1 MSLEFKK
8 IEVNSIQEMLPFYA
22 MRHNMTCDSVFLE
35 SYVWKDYYNVR
46 YAIWE
51 NKALLWLMENE
62 GRCFSAMPL
71 CREEDL
77 PGAFA
82 AIEEYFNEELGY
94 PLVINLADEYAV
106 KYLNLPEDKY
116 LVEEQVDSRD
126 YLYNG
131 DAMRSLAGK
140 KLHKKKNRVNAFKR
154 EYEGRYEYRRLCCSD
169 SHDVWVFLDRWR
181 QQKGEEVEEHLDYEV
196 KGIHD
201 ILKNCSEFSIHMG
214 GVYIDGQM
222 EAFTI
227 GSYNPVEHMAVI
239 HIEKANPEINGL
251 YQFINQ
257 QFLIEEFPEAEW
269 VNREDDMGLEGL
281 RKAKMTYYP
290 ADYARKYLVEQLLN
304 GSKGYHWAEQIA
316 NTTAGSV
323 LAYLDAEDK
332 DETKHLWHM
341 CFPEDSESFIE
352 YYYKEKTKDNEIL
365 VKKDNGL
372 LISMVQYNPY
382 AVKLRGRFWKLD
394 YLVGVATEES
404 RRREGHF
411 RDVFVKMLHDE
422 EAAGKPITY
431 LVPVNPAVYAP
442 MGFTFIGNVV
452 SYELTEEAKQTL
464 TRTVCQDTPEDCG
477 RAAVYMEQWLGA
489 RYEMYTR
496 RDVAYVS
503 RLIKEL
509 ASENGTLEFLEQ
521 DGRLVGLDAYW
532 GWEVREHR
540 LLYAEDAYT
549 VKTGEKPWNMA
560 RLTNIGAL
568 LAAFGLKQAE
578 QQGEEKRMLT
588 LCIRMNDPILEMNN
602 GEFVWTIGET
612 GSSLKARKPEPDT
625 CGCTENVSIW
635 LETKPEEVITAGSY
649 YFKNGKHYIIYD
661 EILEGEEGSIR
672 NTIKAN
678 ADSVDMIK
686 GGDARAHMI
695 FQENRPNVSCYVTPY
710 GQMIVGVTTDRIKIN
725 EGPDH
730 LKIQIDYTLELN
742 YEQTSQSHIE
752 IDVKSKATAKLNLK
766 EQ

>member
-257 QFLIEEFPEAEW
+257 QFLIEEFSEAEW

-323 LAYLDAEDK
+323 LTYLDAEDK

-382 AVKLRGRFWKLD
+382 VVKLRGRLWKLD

-442 MGFTFIGNVV
+442 MGFTFIGNVA
-452 SYELTEEAKQTL
+452 SYELTEEAKKTL

-496 RDVAYVS
+496 RDAAYVS

-588 LCIRMNDPILEMNN
+588 LGIRMNDPILEMNN

-635 LETKPEEVITAGSY
+635 LETKPEELVSWLFGCRKAEEIWGGQLENKGLAEILAQVDTV
-649 YFKNGKHYIIYD
+649 NGVYLD
-661 EILEGEEGSIR
+661 EI
-672 NTIKAN
+672 
-678 ADSVDMIK
+678 V
-686 GGDARAHMI
+686 
-695 FQENRPNVSCYVTPY
+695 
-710 GQMIVGVTTDRIKIN
+710 
-725 EGPDH
+725 
-730 LKIQIDYTLELN
+730 
-742 YEQTSQSHIE
+742 
-752 IDVKSKATAKLNLK
+752 
-766 EQ
+766 

>member
-62 GRCFSAMPL
+62 GHCFSAMPL

-257 QFLIEEFPEAEW
+257 EFLIEEFPEAEW

-323 LAYLDAEDK
+323 LTYLDAEDK

-382 AVKLRGRFWKLD
+382 AVKLRGRLWKLD

-442 MGFTFIGNVV
+442 MGFTFIGNVA

-496 RDVAYVS
+496 RDAAYVS

-549 VKTGEKPWNMA
+549 VKTGEKLWNMA

-568 LAAFGLKQAE
+568 LAAFGLKKAE

-588 LCIRMNDPILEMNN
+588 LGIRMNDPILEMNN

-612 GSSLKARKPEPDT
+612 GSSLKARKPEPNT

-635 LETKPEEVITAGSY
+635 LETKPEELVSWLFGCRKAEEIWGGQLENKGLAEILAQVDTV
-649 YFKNGKHYIIYD
+649 NGVYLD
-661 EILEGEEGSIR
+661 EI
-672 NTIKAN
+672 
-678 ADSVDMIK
+678 V
-686 GGDARAHMI
+686 
-695 FQENRPNVSCYVTPY
+695 
-710 GQMIVGVTTDRIKIN
+710 
-725 EGPDH
+725 
-730 LKIQIDYTLELN
+730 
-742 YEQTSQSHIE
+742 
-752 IDVKSKATAKLNLK
+752 
-766 EQ
+766 

>member
-257 QFLIEEFPEAEW
+257 QFLIEEFSEAEW

-323 LAYLDAEDK
+323 LTYLDAEDK

-382 AVKLRGRFWKLD
+382 VVKLRGRLWKLD

-442 MGFTFIGNVV
+442 MGFTFIGNVA
-452 SYELTEEAKQTL
+452 SYELTEEAKKTL

-496 RDVAYVS
+496 RDAAYVS

-578 QQGEEKRMLT
+578 QQGGEKRMLT
-588 LCIRMNDPILEMNN
+588 LGIRMNDPILEMNN

-635 LETKPEEVITAGSY
+635 LETKPEELVSWLFGCRKAEEIWGGQFENKELAEILAQVDTV
-649 YFKNGKHYIIYD
+649 NGVYLD
-661 EILEGEEGSIR
+661 EI
-672 NTIKAN
+672 
-678 ADSVDMIK
+678 V
-686 GGDARAHMI
+686 
-695 FQENRPNVSCYVTPY
+695 
-710 GQMIVGVTTDRIKIN
+710 
-725 EGPDH
+725 
-730 LKIQIDYTLELN
+730 
-742 YEQTSQSHIE
+742 
-752 IDVKSKATAKLNLK
+752 
-766 EQ
+766 

>member
-8 IEVNSIQEMLPFYA
+8 IEVNSIQKMLPFYA

-62 GRCFSAMPL
+62 GHCFSAMPL

-323 LAYLDAEDK
+323 LTYLDAEDK

-382 AVKLRGRFWKLD
+382 AVKLRGRLWKLD

-442 MGFTFIGNVV
+442 MGFTFIGNVA
-452 SYELTEEAKQTL
+452 SYELTEEAKKTL

-496 RDVAYVS
+496 RDAAYVS

-549 VKTGEKPWNMA
+549 VKTGEKLWNMA

-588 LCIRMNDPILEMNN
+588 LGIRMNDPILEMNN

-612 GSSLKARKPEPDT
+612 GSSLKARKPEPNT

-635 LETKPEEVITAGSY
+635 LEAKPEELVSWLFGCRKAEEIWGGQLENKGLAEILAQVDTV
-649 YFKNGKHYIIYD
+649 NGVYLD
-661 EILEGEEGSIR
+661 EI
-672 NTIKAN
+672 
-678 ADSVDMIK
+678 V
-686 GGDARAHMI
+686 
-695 FQENRPNVSCYVTPY
+695 
-710 GQMIVGVTTDRIKIN
+710 
-725 EGPDH
+725 
-730 LKIQIDYTLELN
+730 
-742 YEQTSQSHIE
+742 
-752 IDVKSKATAKLNLK
+752 
-766 EQ
+766 

>member
-323 LAYLDAEDK
+323 LTYLDAEDK

-382 AVKLRGRFWKLD
+382 AVKLRERLWKLD

-442 MGFTFIGNVV
+442 MGFTFIGNVA

-496 RDVAYVS
+496 RDAAYVS

-588 LCIRMNDPILEMNN
+588 LGIRMNDPILEMNN

-635 LETKPEEVITAGSY
+635 LETKPEELVSWLFGCRKAEEIWGGQLENKGLAEILAQVDTVSGVY
-649 YFKNGKHYIIYD
+649 LD
-661 EILEGEEGSIR
+661 EI
-672 NTIKAN
+672 
-678 ADSVDMIK
+678 V
-686 GGDARAHMI
+686 
-695 FQENRPNVSCYVTPY
+695 
-710 GQMIVGVTTDRIKIN
+710 
-725 EGPDH
+725 
-730 LKIQIDYTLELN
+730 
-742 YEQTSQSHIE
+742 
-752 IDVKSKATAKLNLK
+752 
-766 EQ
+766 

>member
-154 EYEGRYEYRRLCCSD
+154 EYEGRYEYRRLCCSG

-323 LAYLDAEDK
+323 LTYLDAEDK

-382 AVKLRGRFWKLD
+382 AVKLRGRLWKLD

-442 MGFTFIGNVV
+442 MGFTFIGNVA

-496 RDVAYVS
+496 RDAAYVS

-521 DGRLVGLDAYW
+521 DGRLVGLDADW

-568 LAAFGLKQAE
+568 LAAFGLKKAE

-588 LCIRMNDPILEMNN
+588 LGIRMNDPILEMNN
-602 GEFVWTIGET
+602 GEFVWTIGEN
-612 GSSLKARKPEPDT
+612 GSSLKVRKTEPDT

-635 LETKPEEVITAGSY
+635 LETKPEELVSWLFGCRKAEEIWGGQLENKGLAEILAQVDTV
-649 YFKNGKHYIIYD
+649 NGVYLD
-661 EILEGEEGSIR
+661 EI
-672 NTIKAN
+672 
-678 ADSVDMIK
+678 V
-686 GGDARAHMI
+686 
-695 FQENRPNVSCYVTPY
+695 
-710 GQMIVGVTTDRIKIN
+710 
-725 EGPDH
+725 
-730 LKIQIDYTLELN
+730 
-742 YEQTSQSHIE
+742 
-752 IDVKSKATAKLNLK
+752 
-766 EQ
+766 

>member
-323 LAYLDAEDK
+323 LTYLDAEDK

-382 AVKLRGRFWKLD
+382 AVKLRGRLWKLD

-442 MGFTFIGNVV
+442 MGFAFIGNVA
-452 SYELTEEAKQTL
+452 SYELTEKAKQTL

-496 RDVAYVS
+496 RDAAYVS

-588 LCIRMNDPILEMNN
+588 LGIRMNDPILEMNN

-635 LETKPEEVITAGSY
+635 LETKPEELVSWLFGCRKAEEIWGGQLENKGLA
-649 YFKNGKHYIIYD
+649 
-661 EILEGEEGSIR
+661 EIL
-672 NTIKAN
+672 AQ
-678 ADSVDMIK
+678 VDTV
-686 GGDARAHMI
+686 
-695 FQENRPNVSCYVTPY
+695 N
-710 GQMIVGVTTDRIKIN
+710 GVYLD
-725 EGPDH
+725 EM
-730 LKIQIDYTLELN
+730 
-742 YEQTSQSHIE
+742 
-752 IDVKSKATAKLNLK
+752 V
-766 EQ
+766 

>member
-227 GSYNPVEHMAVI
+227 GSYNPVENMAVI

-257 QFLIEEFPEAEW
+257 EFLIEEFPEAEW

-323 LAYLDAEDK
+323 LTYLDAEDK

-382 AVKLRGRFWKLD
+382 AVKLRGRLWKLD

-442 MGFTFIGNVV
+442 MGFTFIGNVA

-496 RDVAYVS
+496 RDAAYVS

-588 LCIRMNDPILEMNN
+588 LGIRMNDPILEMNN
-602 GEFVWTIGET
+602 GEFVWTIGEN
-612 GSSLKARKPEPDT
+612 GSSLKVRKTEPDT

-635 LETKPEEVITAGSY
+635 LETKPEELVSWLFGCRKAEEIWGGQLENKGLAEILAQVDTV
-649 YFKNGKHYIIYD
+649 NGVYLD
-661 EILEGEEGSIR
+661 EI
-672 NTIKAN
+672 
-678 ADSVDMIK
+678 V
-686 GGDARAHMI
+686 
-695 FQENRPNVSCYVTPY
+695 
-710 GQMIVGVTTDRIKIN
+710 
-725 EGPDH
+725 
-730 LKIQIDYTLELN
+730 
-742 YEQTSQSHIE
+742 
-752 IDVKSKATAKLNLK
+752 
-766 EQ
+766 

>member
-169 SHDVWVFLDRWR
+169 SNDVWVFLDRWR

-227 GSYNPVEHMAVI
+227 GSYNPVENMAVI

-257 QFLIEEFPEAEW
+257 QFLIEEFPEVEW

-323 LAYLDAEDK
+323 LTYLDAEDK

-382 AVKLRGRFWKLD
+382 VVKLRGRLWKLD

-442 MGFTFIGNVV
+442 MGFTFIGNVA

-496 RDVAYVS
+496 RDAVYVS

-568 LAAFGLKQAE
+568 LAVFGLKQAE
-578 QQGEEKRMLT
+578 HQEEEKRMLT
-588 LCIRMNDPILEMNN
+588 LGIRMNDPILEMNN

-625 CGCTENVSIW
+625 CGCTEHVSIW
-635 LETKPEEVITAGSY
+635 LETKPEELVSWLFGCQKAEEIWGGQLENKGLAEILAQVDTV
-649 YFKNGKHYIIYD
+649 NGVYLD
-661 EILEGEEGSIR
+661 EI
-672 NTIKAN
+672 
-678 ADSVDMIK
+678 V
-686 GGDARAHMI
+686 
-695 FQENRPNVSCYVTPY
+695 
-710 GQMIVGVTTDRIKIN
+710 
-725 EGPDH
+725 
-730 LKIQIDYTLELN
+730 
-742 YEQTSQSHIE
+742 
-752 IDVKSKATAKLNLK
+752 
-766 EQ
+766 

>member
-323 LAYLDAEDK
+323 LTYLDAEDK

-382 AVKLRGRFWKLD
+382 AVKLRGRLWKLD

-442 MGFTFIGNVV
+442 MGFTFIGNVA

-496 RDVAYVS
+496 RDAAYVS

-521 DGRLVGLDAYW
+521 DGRLVGLDADW

-568 LAAFGLKQAE
+568 LAAFGLKKAE

-588 LCIRMNDPILEMNN
+588 LGIRMNDPILEMNN
-602 GEFVWTIGET
+602 GEFVWTIGEN
-612 GSSLKARKPEPDT
+612 GSSLKVRKTEPDT

-635 LETKPEEVITAGSY
+635 LETKPEELVSWLFGCRKAEEIWGGQLENKGLAEILAQVDTV
-649 YFKNGKHYIIYD
+649 NGVYLD
-661 EILEGEEGSIR
+661 EI
-672 NTIKAN
+672 
-678 ADSVDMIK
+678 V
-686 GGDARAHMI
+686 
-695 FQENRPNVSCYVTPY
+695 
-710 GQMIVGVTTDRIKIN
+710 
-725 EGPDH
+725 
-730 LKIQIDYTLELN
+730 
-742 YEQTSQSHIE
+742 
-752 IDVKSKATAKLNLK
+752 
-766 EQ
+766 

>member
-62 GRCFSAMPL
+62 GHCFSAMPL

-323 LAYLDAEDK
+323 LTYLDAEDK

-382 AVKLRGRFWKLD
+382 AVKLRGRLWKLD

-411 RDVFVKMLHDE
+411 RDVFVKMFHDE

-442 MGFTFIGNVV
+442 MGFTFIGNVA

-496 RDVAYVS
+496 RDAAYVS

-578 QQGEEKRMLT
+578 QQGGEKRMLT
-588 LCIRMNDPILEMNN
+588 LGIRMNDPILEMNN

-635 LETKPEEVITAGSY
+635 LETKPEELVSWLFGCRKAEEIWGGQFENKELAEILAQVDTV
-649 YFKNGKHYIIYD
+649 NGVYLD
-661 EILEGEEGSIR
+661 EI
-672 NTIKAN
+672 
-678 ADSVDMIK
+678 V
-686 GGDARAHMI
+686 
-695 FQENRPNVSCYVTPY
+695 
-710 GQMIVGVTTDRIKIN
+710 
-725 EGPDH
+725 
-730 LKIQIDYTLELN
+730 
-742 YEQTSQSHIE
+742 
-752 IDVKSKATAKLNLK
+752 
-766 EQ
+766 

>member
-323 LAYLDAEDK
+323 LTYLDAEDK

-382 AVKLRGRFWKLD
+382 AVKLRGRLWKLD

-442 MGFTFIGNVV
+442 MGFTFIGNVA
-452 SYELTEEAKQTL
+452 SYELTEKAKQTL

-496 RDVAYVS
+496 RDAAYVS

-549 VKTGEKPWNMA
+549 VKMGEKPWNMA

-568 LAAFGLKQAE
+568 LAAFGLKQTE
-578 QQGEEKRMLT
+578 QQGEEKRILT
-588 LCIRMNDPILEMNN
+588 LGIRMNDPILEMNN

-635 LETKPEEVITAGSY
+635 LETKPEELVSWLFGCRKAEEIWGGQLENKGLAEILTQVDTV
-649 YFKNGKHYIIYD
+649 NGVYLD
-661 EILEGEEGSIR
+661 EI
-672 NTIKAN
+672 
-678 ADSVDMIK
+678 V
-686 GGDARAHMI
+686 
-695 FQENRPNVSCYVTPY
+695 
-710 GQMIVGVTTDRIKIN
+710 
-725 EGPDH
+725 
-730 LKIQIDYTLELN
+730 
-742 YEQTSQSHIE
+742 
-752 IDVKSKATAKLNLK
+752 
-766 EQ
+766 

>member
-323 LAYLDAEDK
+323 LTYLDAEDK

-382 AVKLRGRFWKLD
+382 AVKLRGRLWKLD

-442 MGFTFIGNVV
+442 MGFTFIGNVA
-452 SYELTEEAKQTL
+452 SYELTEEAKKTL

-496 RDVAYVS
+496 RDAAYVS

-560 RLTNIGAL
+560 CLTNIGAL

-588 LCIRMNDPILEMNN
+588 LGIRMNDPILEMNN

-635 LETKPEEVITAGSY
+635 LETKPEELVSWLFGCRKAEEIWGGQLENKGLAEILAQVDTV
-649 YFKNGKHYIIYD
+649 NGVYLD
-661 EILEGEEGSIR
+661 EI
-672 NTIKAN
+672 
-678 ADSVDMIK
+678 V
-686 GGDARAHMI
+686 
-695 FQENRPNVSCYVTPY
+695 
-710 GQMIVGVTTDRIKIN
+710 
-725 EGPDH
+725 
-730 LKIQIDYTLELN
+730 
-742 YEQTSQSHIE
+742 
-752 IDVKSKATAKLNLK
+752 
-766 EQ
+766 

>member
-8 IEVNSIQEMLPFYA
+8 IEVNSIQKMLPFYA

-323 LAYLDAEDK
+323 LTYLDAEDK

-382 AVKLRGRFWKLD
+382 AVKLRGRLWKLD

-442 MGFTFIGNVV
+442 MGFTFIGNVA
-452 SYELTEEAKQTL
+452 SYELTEEAKKTL

-496 RDVAYVS
+496 RDAAYMS
-503 RLIKEL
+503 RFIKEL

-578 QQGEEKRMLT
+578 QQGGEKRMLT
-588 LCIRMNDPILEMNN
+588 LGIRMNDPILEMNN

-635 LETKPEEVITAGSY
+635 LETKPEELVSWLFGCRKAEEIWGGQFENKELAEILAQVDTV
-649 YFKNGKHYIIYD
+649 NGVYLD
-661 EILEGEEGSIR
+661 EI
-672 NTIKAN
+672 
-678 ADSVDMIK
+678 V
-686 GGDARAHMI
+686 
-695 FQENRPNVSCYVTPY
+695 
-710 GQMIVGVTTDRIKIN
+710 
-725 EGPDH
+725 
-730 LKIQIDYTLELN
+730 
-742 YEQTSQSHIE
+742 
-752 IDVKSKATAKLNLK
+752 
-766 EQ
+766 

>member
-323 LAYLDAEDK
+323 LTYLDAEDK

-382 AVKLRGRFWKLD
+382 AVKLRGRLWKLD

-442 MGFTFIGNVV
+442 MGFTFIGNVA
-452 SYELTEEAKQTL
+452 SYELTEKAKQTL

-496 RDVAYVS
+496 RDAAYVS

-568 LAAFGLKQAE
+568 LAAFGLKQEE
-578 QQGEEKRMLT
+578 QQGEEKRILT
-588 LCIRMNDPILEMNN
+588 LGIRMNDPILEMNN

-635 LETKPEEVITAGSY
+635 LETKPEELVSWLFGCRKAEEIWGGQLENKGLAEILAQVDTV
-649 YFKNGKHYIIYD
+649 NGVYLD
-661 EILEGEEGSIR
+661 EI
-672 NTIKAN
+672 
-678 ADSVDMIK
+678 V
-686 GGDARAHMI
+686 
-695 FQENRPNVSCYVTPY
+695 
-710 GQMIVGVTTDRIKIN
+710 
-725 EGPDH
+725 
-730 LKIQIDYTLELN
+730 
-742 YEQTSQSHIE
+742 
-752 IDVKSKATAKLNLK
+752 
-766 EQ
+766 

>member
-227 GSYNPVEHMAVI
+227 GSYNPVENMAVI

-323 LAYLDAEDK
+323 LTYLDAEDK

-382 AVKLRGRFWKLD
+382 AVKLRGRLWKLD

-411 RDVFVKMLHDE
+411 RDAFVKMLHDE

-442 MGFTFIGNVV
+442 MGFTFIGNVA

-496 RDVAYVS
+496 RDAAYVS

-578 QQGEEKRMLT
+578 QQEEEKRMLT
-588 LCIRMNDPILEMNN
+588 LGIRMNDPILEMNN

-625 CGCTENVSIW
+625 CGCTEHVSIW
-635 LETKPEEVITAGSY
+635 LETKPEELVSWLFGCQKAEEIWGGQLENKGLAEILAQVDTV
-649 YFKNGKHYIIYD
+649 NGVYLD
-661 EILEGEEGSIR
+661 EI
-672 NTIKAN
+672 
-678 ADSVDMIK
+678 V
-686 GGDARAHMI
+686 
-695 FQENRPNVSCYVTPY
+695 
-710 GQMIVGVTTDRIKIN
+710 
-725 EGPDH
+725 
-730 LKIQIDYTLELN
+730 
-742 YEQTSQSHIE
+742 
-752 IDVKSKATAKLNLK
+752 
-766 EQ
+766 

>member
-323 LAYLDAEDK
+323 LTYLDAEDK

-382 AVKLRGRFWKLD
+382 VVKLRGRLWKLD

-442 MGFTFIGNVV
+442 MGFTFIGNVA
-452 SYELTEEAKQTL
+452 SYELTEEAKKTL

-496 RDVAYVS
+496 RDAAYVS

-549 VKTGEKPWNMA
+549 VKMGEKPWNMA

-588 LCIRMNDPILEMNN
+588 LGIRMNDPILEMNN

-635 LETKPEEVITAGSY
+635 LETKPEELVSWLFGCQKAEEIWGGQFENKELAEILAQVDTV
-649 YFKNGKHYIIYD
+649 NGVYLD
-661 EILEGEEGSIR
+661 EI
-672 NTIKAN
+672 
-678 ADSVDMIK
+678 V
-686 GGDARAHMI
+686 
-695 FQENRPNVSCYVTPY
+695 
-710 GQMIVGVTTDRIKIN
+710 
-725 EGPDH
+725 
-730 LKIQIDYTLELN
+730 
-742 YEQTSQSHIE
+742 
-752 IDVKSKATAKLNLK
+752 
-766 EQ
+766 

>member
-323 LAYLDAEDK
+323 LTYLDAEDK

-382 AVKLRGRFWKLD
+382 AVKLRGRLWKLD

-442 MGFTFIGNVV
+442 MGFTFIGNVA
-452 SYELTEEAKQTL
+452 SYELTEEAKKTL

-496 RDVAYVS
+496 RDAAYVS

-588 LCIRMNDPILEMNN
+588 LGIRMNDPILEMNN

-635 LETKPEEVITAGSY
+635 LETKPEELVSWLFGCRKAEIWGGQLENKGLAEILAQVDTV
-649 YFKNGKHYIIYD
+649 NGVYLD
-661 EILEGEEGSIR
+661 EI
-672 NTIKAN
+672 
-678 ADSVDMIK
+678 V
-686 GGDARAHMI
+686 
-695 FQENRPNVSCYVTPY
+695 
-710 GQMIVGVTTDRIKIN
+710 
-725 EGPDH
+725 
-730 LKIQIDYTLELN
+730 
-742 YEQTSQSHIE
+742 
-752 IDVKSKATAKLNLK
+752 
-766 EQ
+766 

>member
-323 LAYLDAEDK
+323 LTYLDAEDK

-382 AVKLRGRFWKLD
+382 AVKLRGRLWKLD

-404 RRREGHF
+404 LRREGHF

-442 MGFTFIGNVV
+442 MGFTFIGNVA
-452 SYELTEEAKQTL
+452 SYELTEKAKQTL

-496 RDVAYVS
+496 RDAAYVS

-588 LCIRMNDPILEMNN
+588 LGIRMNDPILEMNN

-635 LETKPEEVITAGSY
+635 LETKPEE
-649 YFKNGKHYIIYD
+649 
-661 EILEGEEGSIR
+661 L
-672 NTIKAN
+672 
-678 ADSVDMIK
+678 
-686 GGDARAHMI
+686 
-695 FQENRPNVSCYVTPY
+695 VSWLF
-710 GQMIVGVTTDRIKIN
+710 G
-725 EGPDH
+725 
-730 LKIQIDYTLELN
+730 
-742 YEQTSQSHIE
+742 
-752 IDVKSKATAKLNLK
+752 
-766 EQ
+766 

>member
-323 LAYLDAEDK
+323 LTYLDAEDK

-382 AVKLRGRFWKLD
+382 AVKLRGRLWKLD

-442 MGFTFIGNVV
+442 MGFTFIGNVA
-452 SYELTEEAKQTL
+452 SYELTEEAKKTL

-496 RDVAYVS
+496 RDAAYVS

-549 VKTGEKPWNMA
+549 VKTGEKLWNMA

-588 LCIRMNDPILEMNN
+588 LGIRMNDPILEMNN

-635 LETKPEEVITAGSY
+635 LETKPEELVSWLFGCRKAEEIWGGQFENKELAEILAQVDTV
-649 YFKNGKHYIIYD
+649 NGVYLD
-661 EILEGEEGSIR
+661 EI
-672 NTIKAN
+672 
-678 ADSVDMIK
+678 V
-686 GGDARAHMI
+686 
-695 FQENRPNVSCYVTPY
+695 
-710 GQMIVGVTTDRIKIN
+710 
-725 EGPDH
+725 
-730 LKIQIDYTLELN
+730 
-742 YEQTSQSHIE
+742 
-752 IDVKSKATAKLNLK
+752 
-766 EQ
+766 

>member
-8 IEVNSIQEMLPFYA
+8 IEVNSILEMLPFYA

-106 KYLNLPEDKY
+106 KYLNLPEDRY

-323 LAYLDAEDK
+323 LTYLDAEDK

-382 AVKLRGRFWKLD
+382 VVKLRGRLWKLD

-442 MGFTFIGNVV
+442 MGFTFIGNVA
-452 SYELTEEAKQTL
+452 SYELTEEAKKTL

-496 RDVAYVS
+496 RDAAYVS

-588 LCIRMNDPILEMNN
+588 LGIRMNDPILEMNN

-635 LETKPEEVITAGSY
+635 LETKPEELVSWLFGCRKAEEIWGGQLENKGLAEILAQVDTV
-649 YFKNGKHYIIYD
+649 NGVYLD
-661 EILEGEEGSIR
+661 EI
-672 NTIKAN
+672 
-678 ADSVDMIK
+678 V
-686 GGDARAHMI
+686 
-695 FQENRPNVSCYVTPY
+695 
-710 GQMIVGVTTDRIKIN
+710 
-725 EGPDH
+725 
-730 LKIQIDYTLELN
+730 
-742 YEQTSQSHIE
+742 
-752 IDVKSKATAKLNLK
+752 
-766 EQ
+766 

>member
-62 GRCFSAMPL
+62 GHCFSAMPL

-257 QFLIEEFPEAEW
+257 QFLIEEFSEAEW

-323 LAYLDAEDK
+323 LTYLDAEDK

-382 AVKLRGRFWKLD
+382 AVKLRGRLWKLD

-442 MGFTFIGNVV
+442 MGFTFIGNVA
-452 SYELTEEAKQTL
+452 SYELTEEAKKTL

-496 RDVAYVS
+496 RDAAYMS
-503 RLIKEL
+503 RFIKEL

-578 QQGEEKRMLT
+578 QQGGEKRMLT
-588 LCIRMNDPILEMNN
+588 LGIRMNDPILEMNN

-635 LETKPEEVITAGSY
+635 LETKPEELVSWLFGCRKAEEIWGGQFENKELAEILAQVDTV
-649 YFKNGKHYIIYD
+649 NGVYLD
-661 EILEGEEGSIR
+661 EI
-672 NTIKAN
+672 
-678 ADSVDMIK
+678 V
-686 GGDARAHMI
+686 
-695 FQENRPNVSCYVTPY
+695 
-710 GQMIVGVTTDRIKIN
+710 
-725 EGPDH
+725 
-730 LKIQIDYTLELN
+730 
-742 YEQTSQSHIE
+742 
-752 IDVKSKATAKLNLK
+752 
-766 EQ
+766 

>member
-323 LAYLDAEDK
+323 LTYLDAEDK

-382 AVKLRGRFWKLD
+382 AVKLRGRLWKLD

-442 MGFTFIGNVV
+442 MGFTFIGNVA

-496 RDVAYVS
+496 RDAAYVS
-503 RLIKEL
+503 RLIEEL

-578 QQGEEKRMLT
+578 QQGGEKRMLT
-588 LCIRMNDPILEMNN
+588 LGIRMNDPILEMNN
-602 GEFVWTIGET
+602 GEFVWTIGEN
-612 GSSLKARKPEPDT
+612 GSSLKVRKTEPDT

-635 LETKPEEVITAGSY
+635 LETKPEELVSWLFGCRKAEEIWGGQLENKGLAEILAQVDTV
-649 YFKNGKHYIIYD
+649 NGVYLD
-661 EILEGEEGSIR
+661 EI
-672 NTIKAN
+672 
-678 ADSVDMIK
+678 V
-686 GGDARAHMI
+686 
-695 FQENRPNVSCYVTPY
+695 
-710 GQMIVGVTTDRIKIN
+710 
-725 EGPDH
+725 
-730 LKIQIDYTLELN
+730 
-742 YEQTSQSHIE
+742 
-752 IDVKSKATAKLNLK
+752 
-766 EQ
+766 

>member
-257 QFLIEEFPEAEW
+257 QFLIEEFSEAEW

-323 LAYLDAEDK
+323 LTYLDAEDK

-382 AVKLRGRFWKLD
+382 AVKLRGRLWKLD

-442 MGFTFIGNVV
+442 MGFTFIGNVA
-452 SYELTEEAKQTL
+452 SYELTEEAKKTL

-496 RDVAYVS
+496 RDAAYVS

-588 LCIRMNDPILEMNN
+588 LGIRMNDPILEMNN

-635 LETKPEEVITAGSY
+635 LETKPEELVSWLFGCQKAEEIWGGQFENKELAEILAQVDTV
-649 YFKNGKHYIIYD
+649 NGVYLD
-661 EILEGEEGSIR
+661 EI
-672 NTIKAN
+672 
-678 ADSVDMIK
+678 V
-686 GGDARAHMI
+686 
-695 FQENRPNVSCYVTPY
+695 
-710 GQMIVGVTTDRIKIN
+710 
-725 EGPDH
+725 
-730 LKIQIDYTLELN
+730 
-742 YEQTSQSHIE
+742 
-752 IDVKSKATAKLNLK
+752 
-766 EQ
+766 

>member
-8 IEVNSIQEMLPFYA
+8 IEVNSIQKMLPFYA

-323 LAYLDAEDK
+323 LTYLDAEDK

-382 AVKLRGRFWKLD
+382 AVKLRGRLWKLD

-442 MGFTFIGNVV
+442 MGFTFIGNVA
-452 SYELTEEAKQTL
+452 SYELTEEAKKTL

-496 RDVAYVS
+496 RDAAYVS

-588 LCIRMNDPILEMNN
+588 LGIRMNDPILEMNN

-635 LETKPEEVITAGSY
+635 LETKPEELVSWLFGCRKAEEIWGGQLEKKVLAEILAQVDTV
-649 YFKNGKHYIIYD
+649 NGVYLD
-661 EILEGEEGSIR
+661 EI
-672 NTIKAN
+672 
-678 ADSVDMIK
+678 V
-686 GGDARAHMI
+686 
-695 FQENRPNVSCYVTPY
+695 
-710 GQMIVGVTTDRIKIN
+710 
-725 EGPDH
+725 
-730 LKIQIDYTLELN
+730 
-742 YEQTSQSHIE
+742 
-752 IDVKSKATAKLNLK
+752 
-766 EQ
+766 

>member
-323 LAYLDAEDK
+323 LTYLDAEDK

-382 AVKLRGRFWKLD
+382 AVKLRGRLWKLD

-442 MGFTFIGNVV
+442 MGFTFIGNVA
-452 SYELTEEAKQTL
+452 SYELTEEAKKTL

-496 RDVAYVS
+496 RDAAYVS

-588 LCIRMNDPILEMNN
+588 LGIRMNDPILEMNN

-635 LETKPEEVITAGSY
+635 LETKPEELVSWLFGCRKAEEIWGGQLENKGLSEILAQVDTV
-649 YFKNGKHYIIYD
+649 NGVYLD
-661 EILEGEEGSIR
+661 EI
-672 NTIKAN
+672 
-678 ADSVDMIK
+678 V
-686 GGDARAHMI
+686 
-695 FQENRPNVSCYVTPY
+695 
-710 GQMIVGVTTDRIKIN
+710 
-725 EGPDH
+725 
-730 LKIQIDYTLELN
+730 
-742 YEQTSQSHIE
+742 
-752 IDVKSKATAKLNLK
+752 
-766 EQ
+766 

>member
-1 MSLEFKK
+1 
-8 IEVNSIQEMLPFYA
+8 
-22 MRHNMTCDSVFLE
+22 
-35 SYVWKDYYNVR
+35 
-46 YAIWE
+46 
-51 NKALLWLMENE
+51 
-62 GRCFSAMPL
+62 
-71 CREEDL
+71 
-77 PGAFA
+77 
-82 AIEEYFNEELGY
+82 
-94 PLVINLADEYAV
+94 
-106 KYLNLPEDKY
+106 
-116 LVEEQVDSRD
+116 
-126 YLYNG
+126 
-131 DAMRSLAGK
+131 MRSLAGK

-169 SHDVWVFLDRWR
+169 SHDVWVFLDCWR

-323 LAYLDAEDK
+323 LTYLDAEDK

-382 AVKLRGRFWKLD
+382 AVKLRGRLWKLD

-431 LVPVNPAVYAP
+431 LILVNPAVYAP
-442 MGFTFIGNVV
+442 MGFTFIGNVA
-452 SYELTEEAKQTL
+452 SYELTEKAKQTL

-496 RDVAYVS
+496 RDAAYVS

-540 LLYAEDAYT
+540 LCMRRT
-549 VKTGEKPWNMA
+549 HTRSRRA
-560 RLTNIGAL
+560 RSRG
-568 LAAFGLKQAE
+568 
-578 QQGEEKRMLT
+578 
-588 LCIRMNDPILEMNN
+588 
-602 GEFVWTIGET
+602 
-612 GSSLKARKPEPDT
+612 
-625 CGCTENVSIW
+625 IW
-635 LETKPEEVITAGSY
+635 
-649 YFKNGKHYIIYD
+649 
-661 EILEGEEGSIR
+661 
-672 NTIKAN
+672 
-678 ADSVDMIK
+678 
-686 GGDARAHMI
+686 RA
-695 FQENRPNVSCYVTPY
+695 
-710 GQMIVGVTTDRIKIN
+710 
-725 EGPDH
+725 
-730 LKIQIDYTLELN
+730 
-742 YEQTSQSHIE
+742 
-752 IDVKSKATAKLNLK
+752 
-766 EQ
+766 

>member
-257 QFLIEEFPEAEW
+257 EFLIEEFPEAEW

-323 LAYLDAEDK
+323 LTYLDAEDK

-382 AVKLRGRFWKLD
+382 AVKLRGRLWKLD

-442 MGFTFIGNVV
+442 MGFTFIGNVA
-452 SYELTEEAKQTL
+452 SYELTEEAKKTL

-496 RDVAYVS
+496 RDAAYVS

-588 LCIRMNDPILEMNN
+588 LGIRMNDPILEMNN

-635 LETKPEEVITAGSY
+635 LETKPEELVSWLFGCRKAEEIWGGQLENKGLAEILAQVDTV
-649 YFKNGKHYIIYD
+649 NGVYLD
-661 EILEGEEGSIR
+661 EI
-672 NTIKAN
+672 
-678 ADSVDMIK
+678 V
-686 GGDARAHMI
+686 
-695 FQENRPNVSCYVTPY
+695 
-710 GQMIVGVTTDRIKIN
+710 
-725 EGPDH
+725 
-730 LKIQIDYTLELN
+730 
-742 YEQTSQSHIE
+742 
-752 IDVKSKATAKLNLK
+752 
-766 EQ
+766 

>member
-1 MSLEFKK
+1 MSLELKK

-323 LAYLDAEDK
+323 LTYLDAEDK

-382 AVKLRGRFWKLD
+382 VVKLRGRLWKLD

-442 MGFTFIGNVV
+442 MGFTFIGNVA
-452 SYELTEEAKQTL
+452 SYELTEEAKKTL

-496 RDVAYVS
+496 RDAAYVS

-588 LCIRMNDPILEMNN
+588 LGIRMNDPILEMNN
-602 GEFVWTIGET
+602 GEFVWTIGEN
-612 GSSLKARKPEPDT
+612 GSSLKVRKPEPDT

-635 LETKPEEVITAGSY
+635 LETKPEELVSWLFGCQKAEEIWGGQLENKGLAEILAQVDTV
-649 YFKNGKHYIIYD
+649 NGVYLD
-661 EILEGEEGSIR
+661 EI
-672 NTIKAN
+672 
-678 ADSVDMIK
+678 V
-686 GGDARAHMI
+686 
-695 FQENRPNVSCYVTPY
+695 
-710 GQMIVGVTTDRIKIN
+710 
-725 EGPDH
+725 
-730 LKIQIDYTLELN
+730 
-742 YEQTSQSHIE
+742 
-752 IDVKSKATAKLNLK
+752 
-766 EQ
+766 

>member
-323 LAYLDAEDK
+323 LTYLDAEDK

-382 AVKLRGRFWKLD
+382 AVKLRGRLWKLD

-442 MGFTFIGNVV
+442 MGFTFIGNVA
-452 SYELTEEAKQTL
+452 SYELTEKAKQTL

-496 RDVAYVS
+496 RDAAYVS

-509 ASENGTLEFLEQ
+509 DSENGTLEFLEQ

-588 LCIRMNDPILEMNN
+588 LGIRMNDPILEMNN

-635 LETKPEEVITAGSY
+635 LETKPEELVSWLFGCRKAEEIWGGQLENKGLSEILAQVDTV
-649 YFKNGKHYIIYD
+649 NGVYLD
-661 EILEGEEGSIR
+661 EI
-672 NTIKAN
+672 
-678 ADSVDMIK
+678 V
-686 GGDARAHMI
+686 
-695 FQENRPNVSCYVTPY
+695 
-710 GQMIVGVTTDRIKIN
+710 
-725 EGPDH
+725 
-730 LKIQIDYTLELN
+730 
-742 YEQTSQSHIE
+742 
-752 IDVKSKATAKLNLK
+752 
-766 EQ
+766 

>member
-323 LAYLDAEDK
+323 LTYLDAEDK

-382 AVKLRGRFWKLD
+382 AVKLRGRLWKLD

-442 MGFTFIGNVV
+442 MGFTFIGNVA
-452 SYELTEEAKQTL
+452 SYELTEEAKKTL

-496 RDVAYVS
+496 RDAAYVS

-549 VKTGEKPWNMA
+549 VKMGEKPWNMA

-578 QQGEEKRMLT
+578 QQGEEKRILT
-588 LCIRMNDPILEMNN
+588 LGIRMNDPILEMNN

-635 LETKPEEVITAGSY
+635 LETKPEELVSWLFGCRKAEEIWGGQLENKGLAEILTQVDTV
-649 YFKNGKHYIIYD
+649 NGVYLD
-661 EILEGEEGSIR
+661 EI
-672 NTIKAN
+672 
-678 ADSVDMIK
+678 V
-686 GGDARAHMI
+686 
-695 FQENRPNVSCYVTPY
+695 
-710 GQMIVGVTTDRIKIN
+710 
-725 EGPDH
+725 
-730 LKIQIDYTLELN
+730 
-742 YEQTSQSHIE
+742 
-752 IDVKSKATAKLNLK
+752 
-766 EQ
+766 

>member
-257 QFLIEEFPEAEW
+257 QFLIEEFSEAEW

-323 LAYLDAEDK
+323 LTYLDAEDK

-382 AVKLRGRFWKLD
+382 VVKLRGRLWKLD

-442 MGFTFIGNVV
+442 MGFTFIGNVA
-452 SYELTEEAKQTL
+452 SYELTEEAKKTL

-496 RDVAYVS
+496 RDAAYVS

-549 VKTGEKPWNMA
+549 VKMGEKPWNMA

-588 LCIRMNDPILEMNN
+588 LGIRMNDPILEMNN
-602 GEFVWTIGET
+602 GEFVWTIGEN
-612 GSSLKARKPEPDT
+612 GSSLKVRKPEPDT
-625 CGCTENVSIW
+625 CGCTENVSVW
-635 LETKPEEVITAGSY
+635 LETKPEELVSWLFGCQKAEEIWGGQFENKELAEILAQVDTV
-649 YFKNGKHYIIYD
+649 NGVYLD
-661 EILEGEEGSIR
+661 EI
-672 NTIKAN
+672 
-678 ADSVDMIK
+678 V
-686 GGDARAHMI
+686 
-695 FQENRPNVSCYVTPY
+695 
-710 GQMIVGVTTDRIKIN
+710 
-725 EGPDH
+725 
-730 LKIQIDYTLELN
+730 
-742 YEQTSQSHIE
+742 
-752 IDVKSKATAKLNLK
+752 
-766 EQ
+766 

>member
-281 RKAKMTYYP
+281 RKAKMT
-290 ADYARKYLVEQLLN
+290 DYARKYLVEQLLN

-323 LAYLDAEDK
+323 LTYLDAEDK

-382 AVKLRGRFWKLD
+382 AVKLRGRLWKLD

-442 MGFTFIGNVV
+442 MGFTFIGNVA

-496 RDVAYVS
+496 RDAAYVS

-588 LCIRMNDPILEMNN
+588 LGIRMNDPILEMNN

-635 LETKPEEVITAGSY
+635 LETKPEELVSWLFGCRKAEEIWGGQLENKGLAEILAQVDTV
-649 YFKNGKHYIIYD
+649 NGVYLD
-661 EILEGEEGSIR
+661 EI
-672 NTIKAN
+672 
-678 ADSVDMIK
+678 V
-686 GGDARAHMI
+686 
-695 FQENRPNVSCYVTPY
+695 
-710 GQMIVGVTTDRIKIN
+710 
-725 EGPDH
+725 
-730 LKIQIDYTLELN
+730 
-742 YEQTSQSHIE
+742 
-752 IDVKSKATAKLNLK
+752 
-766 EQ
+766 

>member
-257 QFLIEEFPEAEW
+257 QFLIEEFSEAEW

-323 LAYLDAEDK
+323 LTYLDAEDK

-382 AVKLRGRFWKLD
+382 VVKLRGRLWKLD

-442 MGFTFIGNVV
+442 MGFTFIGNVA

-496 RDVAYVS
+496 RDAAYVS

-588 LCIRMNDPILEMNN
+588 LGIRMNDPILEMNN
-602 GEFVWTIGET
+602 GEFVWTIGEN
-612 GSSLKARKPEPDT
+612 GSSLKVRKTEPDT
-625 CGCTENVSIW
+625 CGCTENVSVW
-635 LETKPEEVITAGSY
+635 LETKPEELVSWLFGCQKAEEIWGGQFENKELAEILAQVDTV
-649 YFKNGKHYIIYD
+649 NGVYLD
-661 EILEGEEGSIR
+661 EI
-672 NTIKAN
+672 
-678 ADSVDMIK
+678 V
-686 GGDARAHMI
+686 
-695 FQENRPNVSCYVTPY
+695 
-710 GQMIVGVTTDRIKIN
+710 
-725 EGPDH
+725 
-730 LKIQIDYTLELN
+730 
-742 YEQTSQSHIE
+742 
-752 IDVKSKATAKLNLK
+752 
-766 EQ
+766 

>member
-8 IEVNSIQEMLPFYA
+8 IEVNSIQKMLPFYA

-323 LAYLDAEDK
+323 LTYLDAEDK

-382 AVKLRGRFWKLD
+382 AVKLRGRLWKLD

-442 MGFTFIGNVV
+442 MGFTFIGNVA

-496 RDVAYVS
+496 RDAAYVS

-588 LCIRMNDPILEMNN
+588 LGIRMNDPILEMNN

-635 LETKPEEVITAGSY
+635 LETKPEELVSWLFGCRKAEEIWGGQLENKGLAEILAQVDTV
-649 YFKNGKHYIIYD
+649 NGVYLD
-661 EILEGEEGSIR
+661 EI
-672 NTIKAN
+672 
-678 ADSVDMIK
+678 V
-686 GGDARAHMI
+686 
-695 FQENRPNVSCYVTPY
+695 
-710 GQMIVGVTTDRIKIN
+710 
-725 EGPDH
+725 
-730 LKIQIDYTLELN
+730 
-742 YEQTSQSHIE
+742 
-752 IDVKSKATAKLNLK
+752 
-766 EQ
+766 